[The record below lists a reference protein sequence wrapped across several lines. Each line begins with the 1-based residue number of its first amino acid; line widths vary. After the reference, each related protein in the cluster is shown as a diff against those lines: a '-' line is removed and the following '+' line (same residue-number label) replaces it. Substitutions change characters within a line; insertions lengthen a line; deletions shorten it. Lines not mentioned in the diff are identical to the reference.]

1 MALSLWFEP
10 TRSIEN
16 AMDERRGPYSG
27 QVTHVPCRTCRTPVL
42 LEAAKMTLTATH
54 AELRCPRC
62 DALVRVRRSDKQMEL
77 DGIWTI
83 ACYAE
88 EWEPA
93 SDPEPDPAPK
103 RFFRAKRTSA

>member
-1 MALSLWFEP
+1 MAP
-10 TRSIEN
+10 PQSIEN
-16 AMDERRGPYSG
+16 VMDERRGPYTG

-42 LEAAKMTLTATH
+42 LEAARMTLTATH

-62 DALVRVRRSDKQMEL
+62 DALVRVRRSDKETEL

-88 EWEPA
+88 EWEPLP
-93 SDPEPDPAPK
+93 DPEPAPEPK